1 VALEAAAPQ
10 TRVMTMPAPEDEER
24 AAQPLGSDVTGD
36 EDGDTSGVAGPSFPP
51 EETEPDAS

>member
-1 VALEAAAPQ
+1 
-10 TRVMTMPAPEDEER
+10 MTMPAPEDDER
-24 AAQPLGSDVTGD
+24 VAQPLGSDVTGD